1 MILKIPKLW
10 FIIVR
15 LTKPKK
21 GYQDLVYQGN
31 LLLYIINHSSI
42 MRNLLIFKAMKI
54 FYPKVK
60 AISVIIALF
69 DSPFK

>member
-1 MILKIPKLW
+1 
-10 FIIVR
+10 
-15 LTKPKK
+15 
-21 GYQDLVYQGN
+21 
-31 LLLYIINHSSI
+31 